1 MTDRVALAIAGLHRD
16 EGHLA
21 AELTGLS
28 DRHPAEHE
36 IHHVARDLA
45 GWSCEHERLLAELG
59 VARGL
64 DLDPRHEGVAGS
76 PAGVH
81 RKEGDV
87 EEAGDASL
95 ALIRDLRGLHR
106 AAAGVSLDWDVL
118 GQTAQAI
125 QDRELLGLAQ
135 RCHPQTLR
143 QMKWADAMVKQIS
156 AQLLVTG

>member
-1 MTDRVALAIAGLHRD
+1 LRGRPPAY
-16 EGHLA
+16 
-21 AELTGLS
+21 TG
-28 DRHPAEHE
+28 
-36 IHHVARDLA
+36 
-45 GWSCEHERLLAELG
+45 
-59 VARGL
+59 
-64 DLDPRHEGVAGS
+64 
-76 PAGVH
+76 
-81 RKEGDV
+81 KEGDV